1 MLYCSI
7 LEEHKYLI
15 TRWIWTRFTLYVLE
29 LSHGMK
35 NATLFFFSD
44 TYLQDSVQNEMT
56 GLVWLAFVLSVCIYA
71 CRFIPVVVILRF
83 AHTIKITS
91 CHLLLFF
98 LSQKL
103 HLEMLSDRPRT
114 ETYRQVIV
122 SNSAA
127 LRGKVVMDL
136 GCGTGIISL
145 FCGRLAQPAAVNT
158 ENTPTQSRIKP
169 LPLLQVSGLIS
180 YLNFYN
186 VLIVII
192 QNATG
197 FRTNKTLTKGGC
209 KCVYEPDDKWFNEG
223 MKERCS

>member
-1 MLYCSI
+1 MLYCCI

-15 TRWIWTRFTLYVLE
+15 TRWIWTRFTCWSSRME
-29 LSHGMK
+29 WKTPH
-35 NATLFFFSD
+35 FSD

-56 GLVWLAFVLSVCIYA
+56 GLVWLAFVLSVSIYA
-71 CRFIPVVVILRF
+71 CRFIPVVILRF

-91 CHLLLFF
+91 CHLFIFF

-158 ENTPTQSRIKP
+158 ETPPTQ
-169 LPLLQVSGLIS
+169 Q
-180 YLNFYN
+180 
-186 VLIVII
+186 
-192 QNATG
+192 
-197 FRTNKTLTKGGC
+197 
-209 KCVYEPDDKWFNEG
+209 D
-223 MKERCS
+223 